1 MTMDIKLHS
10 PAEIQKMI
18 GSEIGLSDWIVID
31 QDMINR
37 FADLTDDHQFIHVD
51 PKKAAET
58 PFGGTIAHGFLVL
71 SMLASMGKAASFAM
85 QGVYMGVNYGFEK
98 IRIMAPVRSGK
109 RIRGRFVLKD
119 MIERMPGQWMATL
132 DCTIEIE
139 GETKPA
145 VKAEWLSLQFVNS
158 VEE

>member
-1 MTMDIKLHS
+1 MEIKLHS
-10 PAEIQKMI
+10 PSEIKAKI
-18 GSEIGLSDWIVID
+18 GSEIGVSQWISID

-51 PKKAAET
+51 PERAAQT

-71 SMLASMGKAASFAM
+71 SMLASMGKAASFSM
-85 QGVYMGVNYGFEK
+85 RGVYMGVNYGFDK

-109 RIRGRFVLKD
+109 RIRGRFILKD
-119 MIERMPGQWMATL
+119 MTERTPGQWMASL

-158 VEE
+158 QEA